1 MEIKKHKFNDFPV
14 NISKLSKKRKKKK
27 LKSFN
32 INALQILYQTQ
43 RKSSQTC
50 QIIIM
55 VKHTFIITLLR
66 LLHEKIK

>member
-14 NISKLSKKRKKKK
+14 NISKLSKKKKK

>member
-14 NISKLSKKRKKKK
+14 NISKLSKKKKK
-27 LKSFN
+27 LKSLN